1 MAKHEL
7 SGLPRLLKKKIKYLL
22 FFCLRVK
29 EAPPPPL
36 DVIKPA
42 GVDDWGNWGGVEER
56 ERQTVR
62 DGWMMIW
69 GGG

>member
-1 MAKHEL
+1 M
-7 SGLPRLLKKKIKYLL
+7 
-22 FFCLRVK
+22 K

>member
-1 MAKHEL
+1 M
-7 SGLPRLLKKKIKYLL
+7 
-22 FFCLRVK
+22 RVK